1 MLPAGTDLQR
11 AKPMANS
18 TIESKNEAQVKT
30 VKAPSSQTATSNRLL
45 SLDALR
51 GFDMLWII
59 GGGNLVTA
67 LAKVEP
73 TQFSQAVA
81 AQFEHVPW
89 VGLHLFDC
97 IWPLFM
103 FMVGV
108 SLSFS
113 LARRGEKGESHTTI
127 YSHTVRRALILF
139 VLGMIAQGNLLEFNL
154 ATLHPFYSVL
164 GGIAAGYLIAAIVTL
179 NTRPAGR
186 AITTGIFLGIYWIL
200 LIAIPVPGVGRGVY
214 TATGNAATYID
225 RIIMGRFYYA
235 PADQANTW
243 FLSYLGFAASVLL
256 GVLAGDVLLSSRFS
270 MKRKCLTLYAVG
282 VGLIAFGL
290 IWSLWLP
297 IIKLMW
303 TSSYVLITA
312 GISCCLLATFYLV
325 IDVLGY
331 RRWAFPFTVIG
342 MNALAVY
349 MATNLFDFRVL
360 GNIFVGHL
368 LPRIGS
374 WGAVLSEAAALTIIW
389 LILYWMYRTR
399 SFVKI

>member
-1 MLPAGTDLQR
+1 MT
-11 AKPMANS
+11 KS
-18 TIESKNEAQVKT
+18 TIESKTEAKGTT
-30 VKAPSSQTATSNRLL
+30 VKAPLSRSVTSNRLL

-59 GGGNLVTA
+59 GGGDLVTA
-67 LAKVEP
+67 LAKVNP
-73 TQFSQAVA
+73 TRFSQAVA

-89 VGLHLFDC
+89 AGLHLFDC

-108 SLSFS
+108 SLSLS
-113 LARRGEKGESHTTI
+113 LAKRRERGQSHPVI
-127 YSHTVRRALILF
+127 YRHAIRRALILF
-139 VLGMIAQGNLLEFNL
+139 VLGMMAQGNLLEFNL

-164 GGIAAGYLIAAIVTL
+164 GGIAAGYLIATIVTL
-179 NTRPAGR
+179 NTRPTGR
-186 AITTGIFLGIYWIL
+186 AIVTGVFLVLYWIL
-200 LIAIPVPGVGRGVY
+200 LIAIPVPGVGRGVL
-214 TATGNAATYID
+214 TPTGNAATYID

-256 GVLAGDVLLSSRFS
+256 GVLAGDVLLSSRLS
-270 MKRKCLTLYAVG
+270 MKRKCLTLYAAAI
-282 VGLIAFGL
+282 GLIGFGL

-297 IIKLMW
+297 IIKLLW
-303 TSSYVLITA
+303 TSSFVLITG
-312 GISCCLLATFYLV
+312 GISFLLLATFYLV

-349 MATNLFDFRVL
+349 MATNLFSFRVL

-389 LILYWMYRTR
+389 LTLYWMYRTR
-399 SFVKI
+399 SFVKT